1 MAKKRATQ
9 HSGRK
14 SSKGAFSPKHND
26 RRYEFETA
34 NNINKDITENNLYYN
49 FYDGKYK
56 HKDRDDKMTF
66 ENAEGK
72 FYSQHFKKQWV
83 DTNWRYKNQRH
94 SEKCKSFEDWCKM
107 DCNLPEEVYFQIGD
121 KEDHVDANTFLK
133 VFNTYNK
140 SLNDWNKSHGN
151 PFTVLDMAIHLDEAV
166 TQAHVRRVWHSK
178 KSDCTNIIGQ
188 EKALEKAG
196 IQLPKP
202 NEKKSRYNNRKMEFD
217 KMTRGMWLDACKQHG
232 LDIETVPVPG
242 ARHNMS
248 KDETIAVKFAE
259 KQKELDK
266 REAHISDLEAQ
277 AEKYVLETEKRLKMA
292 NTSSEGYLK
301 YQNQW
306 MKTHGYTE
314 ACLNDYYAKIDS
326 QYPNVSTRALNDDYS
341 L

>member
-1 MAKKRATQ
+1 MKKRATQ

-26 RRYEFETA
+26 RDYDFENA

-49 FYDGKYK
+49 FYDGVYK
-56 HKDRDDKMTF
+56 HEDKGDKMTF
-66 ENAEGK
+66 EKAEAK
-72 FYSQHFKKQWV
+72 FYKQHFNKQWV
-83 DTNWRYKNQRH
+83 DINWRYQLQRH

-121 KEDHVDANTFLK
+121 KENHIDSNTFIN

-140 SLNDWNKSHGN
+140 ALNDWNKKNGS
-151 PFTVLDMAIHLDEAV
+151 PFTVLDIALHFDEAV
-166 TQAHVRRVWHSK
+166 PQAHMRRIWHSK
-178 KSDCTNIIGQ
+178 SIDGTNIIGQ

-202 NEKKSRYNNRKMEFD
+202 NEKKGRYNNRKMVFD
-217 KMTRGMWLDACKQHG
+217 KMARGMWLDACKQHG

-242 ARHNMS
+242 VRHNMS

-259 KQKELDK
+259 KQKELDD
-266 REAHISDLEAQ
+266 REAHIRELEAK
-277 AEKYVLETEKRLKMA
+277 AEKYALNAKEALKTS

-306 MKTHGYTE
+306 MKKNGYSE
-314 ACLNDYYAKIDS
+314 ACLKDYSDYIDS